1 MKLKQKPGDFRVE
14 ELLDQ
19 SLLVERGRHRVYR
32 VSKRKLTSME
42 ALARVA
48 REAGVAPGEV
58 SIAGLKDRQGV
69 TVQYM
74 SAPGGRRVELSEPS
88 IKIETLGS
96 SARALSSQD
105 SAGNAFAIVLRD
117 VSGAEART
125 LQENL
130 EPVRRHGLP
139 NYFGEQRFGNLRGHQ
154 GWIARDLALGRAEEA
169 LKRLLASRN
178 EHDDPD
184 TARFKDALLARWGD
198 WRACRDIAGRFGAH
212 MRVFEHLS
220 RNEEDHAGAFR
231 YIASKLRLIHL
242 YAWQSHLW
250 NRAVSSWIS
259 SNLAKTDT
267 LVVRGPE
274 GPLAF
279 SRGAYPEDASMRGV
293 FRLPGA
299 GLEDVEHPLQRDL
312 LALAL
317 RGEGLQPGEFRIE
330 GVSGFALKGED
341 RPLHVVPRALRLVQ
355 RDEGQHVLSFELPRG
370 AYATLVVARLAG
382 GALEREFGERGEGD
396 GRQSRG
402 GPRGRVESKG
412 GERGRSGAGRS
423 GNGPDAPH
431 RRAAHGRGADGSER
445 HGFAGGGAPG
455 AGARRRGGAEDRD
468 PGRGA
473 GRGPGG
479 GSGSRQDRGGGA
491 PGRHGG
497 PRGGGSGRAAK
508 DASGPERSGPD
519 RSGPGRSRP
528 DGPGPRGGGS
538 KR

>member
-19 SLLVERGRHRVYR
+19 SLLVARGRHRVYR

-74 SAPGGRRVELSEPS
+74 SAPGGRRVQLSEPS

-117 VSGAEART
+117 VSSAEAKT
-125 LQENL
+125 LHENL

-154 GWIARDLALGRAEEA
+154 GWIARDLALGRSEEA

-259 SNLAKTDT
+259 SSLAKADT

-279 SRGAYPEDASMRGV
+279 SRGAYPEDPSMRGV

-341 RPLHVVPRALRLVQ
+341 RPLHIVPRALRLVQ

-382 GALEREFGERGEGD
+382 GALEREFGERGEGA
-396 GRQSRG
+396 GRE
-402 GPRGRVESKG
+402 PR
-412 GERGRSGAGRS
+412 GERGRGGRDAFGRGEDAVERRGPADRRAPEAGPWRRGSNAGPASGRGE
-423 GNGPDAPH
+423 GPDSGRGEGRGRGTGNASGQ
-431 RRAAHGRGADGSER
+431 RHGRGADG
-445 HGFAGGGAPG
+445 PG
-455 AGARRRGGAEDRD
+455 QR
-468 PGRGA
+468 
-473 GRGPGG
+473 G
-479 GSGSRQDRGGGA
+479 GSGRGGTG
-491 PGRHGG
+491 PRGTGPRGTGPRGTGPRGSGPRGSGPRGSG
-497 PRGGGSGRAAK
+497 PRGG
-508 DASGPERSGPD
+508 
-519 RSGPGRSRP
+519 
-528 DGPGPRGGGS
+528 S
-538 KR
+538 KS

>member
-19 SLLVERGRHRVYR
+19 SLLVARGRHRVYR

-42 ALARVA
+42 AVARVA

-88 IKIETLGS
+88 IKIETMGS
-96 SARALSSQD
+96 SSRALSSQD

-117 VSGAEART
+117 VSATEAKT

-250 NRAVSSWIS
+250 NRAVSNWIS
-259 SNLAKTDT
+259 NNLAKADT

-279 SRGAYPEDASMRGV
+279 SRGAYPEDPSMRGV

-341 RPLHVVPRALRLVQ
+341 RALHVVPRALRLVQ

-382 GALEREFGERGEGD
+382 GALEREFGDRGEGE
-396 GRQSRG
+396 
-402 GPRGRVESKG
+402 PRGERGRGARGPGASGG
-412 GERGRSGAGRS
+412 GERGGRFDRGGRAAGPGYDERESRGERGPGHGARRGPGNAGGPGAGRDPGAS
-423 GNGPDAPH
+423 GKQGGP
-431 RRAAHGRGADGSER
+431 GRG
-445 HGFAGGGAPG
+445 
-455 AGARRRGGAEDRD
+455 
-468 PGRGA
+468 GA
-473 GRGPGG
+473 GRGD
-479 GSGSRQDRGGGA
+479 SGRGDA
-491 PGRHGG
+491 GRGESG
-497 PRGGGSGRAAK
+497 RGGSGRGGSGRGG
-508 DASGPERSGPD
+508 SGPR
-519 RSGPGRSRP
+519 
-528 DGPGPRGGGS
+528 RGGG
-538 KR
+538 R